1 MNQEGLI
8 KPALIGGV
16 LLGILSVIPVI
27 SLGNCLCCAWI
38 IGGGA
43 LASYLYVK
51 SSPVG
56 VTLGRGVALG
66 LLTGAIGAI
75 VDTVFSIPLQVL
87 LSRLGM
93 GASEEIQQMMD
104 QIPQFPPELKRAVLS
119 VLTGGKGINMVVI
132 AFGAVFKLAIYSVIA
147 MIGGALG
154 VAIFEKRDTRGQT
167 PGPPSYQP
175 PPDATLPPPS
185 SLNLPPPSE
194 PPPPP
199 PAEPQA

>member
-1 MNQEGLI
+1 MNQEGML

-27 SLGNCLCCAWI
+27 SLGNCLCCAWV

-51 SSPVG
+51 GSPVG

-66 LLTGAIGAI
+66 LLTGAIGAL
-75 VDTVFSIPLQVL
+75 VDTLFSIPLQVL

-93 GASEEIQQMMD
+93 GASEEIQQMLE
-104 QIPQFPPELKRAVLS
+104 QIPQFPPELKRTVLS
-119 VLTGGKGINMVVI
+119 LLTGGKGISFLVI
-132 AFGAVFKLAIYSVIA
+132 LFGALFKLVIYSIVA

-154 VAIFEKRDTRGQT
+154 VAIFEKRDARGQG
-167 PGPPSYQP
+167 PGPGADFRP
-175 PPDATLPPPS
+175 PTDGTPL
-185 SLNLPPPSE
+185 

-199 PAEPQA
+199 PPPSESV